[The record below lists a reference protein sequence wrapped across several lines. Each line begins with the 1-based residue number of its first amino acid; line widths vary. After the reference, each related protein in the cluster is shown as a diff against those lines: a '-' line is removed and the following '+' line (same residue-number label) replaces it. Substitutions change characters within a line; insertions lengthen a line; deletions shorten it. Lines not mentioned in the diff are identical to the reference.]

1 MSLSLP
7 VSRLGTHGDALTDG
21 EDVRGGAADVVDSAG
36 GTAGAGTTTA
46 KLEADLEQL
55 KSFQGR
61 VDTLLTDL
69 TGSEGGPDR
78 LTGNRL
84 DKAVL
89 GAQFGEA
96 DALYSAYDDV
106 HTQLATLSQL
116 LSDQIEALG
125 TAIHASRVGYANID
139 LETRERMWAIQSRAK
154 EHYNPALDPHAKD
167 VPTEPTPK
175 PTPPPTPGSQKGSI

>member
-1 MSLSLP
+1 M
-7 VSRLGTHGDALTDG
+7 TDG
-21 EDVRGGAADVVDSAG
+21 EDVRGGAVDVVDGAG
-36 GTAGAGTTTA
+36 GAAGASGPGGSTA

-61 VDTLLTDL
+61 VDALLTDL

-84 DKAVL
+84 AQAVL
-89 GAQFGEA
+89 GKSFGEA

-116 LSDQIEALG
+116 LFDQIEALG

-139 LETRERMWAIQSRAK
+139 QEARERMWAIQARAK
-154 EHYNPALDPHAKD
+154 EHYNPELDPHAKN
-167 VPTEPTPK
+167 VPSEPTPK

>member
-1 MSLSLP
+1 M
-7 VSRLGTHGDALTDG
+7 TDG
-21 EDVRGGAADVVDSAG
+21 EDVRGGAVDVVDGAG
-36 GTAGAGTTTA
+36 GAAGASGPGGPVGSTA

-61 VDTLLTDL
+61 VDALLTDL

-84 DKAVL
+84 AQAVL
-89 GAQFGEA
+89 GKSFGEA

-116 LSDQIEALG
+116 LFDQIEALG

-139 LETRERMWAIQSRAK
+139 QEARERMWAIQARAK
-154 EHYNPALDPHAKD
+154 EHYNRELDPHPAKD
-167 VPTEPTPK
+167 VPSETSPQPSPK
-175 PTPPPTPGSQKGSI
+175 PTPGSQKGSI